1 MIRLLEITKENFE
14 RFQSPI
20 LEIEKS
26 SFPSPWSLNAFL
38 EEINRP
44 ISYLW
49 ALLVEEVPKA
59 YICFWI
65 VPGEAQLMNI
75 AVHPGGRRKGLGRYL
90 LSRMIEFGKS
100 KTILA
105 VWLEVRPSNVIA
117 RQLYEKMGFTE
128 TGRRPR
134 YYRDTN
140 EDAIIMCLPL
150 YQTDRNCSSVSERP
164 DSQVVF

>member
-1 MIRLLEITKENFE
+1 MIHFLEITKENFE
-14 RFQSPI
+14 RFQSSI

-26 SFPSPWSLNAFL
+26 SFPSPWSLNAFI
-38 EEINRP
+38 EEIDRS
-44 ISYLW
+44 ISHLW
-49 ALLVEEVPKA
+49 ALLVEEVLKA

-65 VPGEAQLMNI
+65 VSGEAHLMNI
-75 AVHPGGRRKGLGRYL
+75 AVHPGGRSKGFGRYL
-90 LSRMIEFGKS
+90 LSRMIEFGES
-100 KTILA
+100 KTIHA

-140 EDAIIMCLPL
+140 EDAIIMCLPR
-150 YQTDRNCSSVSERP
+150 YHMDTNYPSMSERP